1 MINNIYS
8 LHIIYFIYYLLYIFH
23 NNEQGFHF
31 ISRVAYDQ
39 TVPRNRF
46 MASSPSRFPHPRG
59 EERRSTNYEHP
70 EPFLYE
76 AVDHLFQEVTSAYR
90 DSEIDWMLVY
100 NAGCTID
107 DTILPEHVTEPNDLD
122 RLING
127 IFRQFLTA
135 LPTSPTIVTIA
146 RSSEDDYTPLE
157 NVDQIQVDVL
167 DQLRER
173 LGSEVDVKL
182 IYQQNEEQE

>member
-1 MINNIYS
+1 MHS
-8 LHIIYFIYYLLYIFH
+8 PGPKIYFLGGGTSGTSSDSL
-23 NNEQGFHF
+23 E
-31 ISRVAYDQ
+31 
-39 TVPRNRF
+39 PRMR
-46 MASSPSRFPHPRG
+46 
-59 EERRSTNYEHP
+59 
-70 EPFLYE
+70 YE
-76 AVDHLFQEVTSAYR
+76 AVDRIFQEVTSVYR
-90 DSEIDWMLVY
+90 DSEVDWMLVY

-107 DTILPEHVTEPNDLD
+107 DTVLPEHVTEPNDLD

-127 IFRQFLTA
+127 TFRLFLTA

-173 LGSEVDVKL
+173 LGSEIDIKL
-182 IYQQNEEQE
+182 IYQDEEQQ